1 MAHPALCNN
10 MSTRKIRGQENKKYS
25 RVKTIEFL
33 CSYILLIFVQKHRE
47 TGTIENLQKEL
58 VGEAER
64 LDIKDKAVLVLCEL
78 LLGDNILQEVKT
90 HRLLFLRVSLF
101 YLTLS

>member
-1 MAHPALCNN
+1 MF
-10 MSTRKIRGQENKKYS
+10 
-25 RVKTIEFL
+25 V
-33 CSYILLIFVQKHRE
+33 FVQKHRE

-90 HRLLFLRVSLF
+90 HRLLFLRVSYISQHFLIDQMTSNIAHLF
-101 YLTLS
+101 YPYDVLSYN